1 MYTLAEVSMMKSN
14 RELVLE
20 LLLQTAKSG
29 DRPNGLST
37 QFMAQRLNIQR
48 TNPSSVLNA
57 LVRDKKL
64 EKVNGRPVL
73 YRLAGDAVSTTW
85 RDESCFSELLGPRNL
100 LYPAIQLIKAAELYP
115 GSPIPILI
123 SGPVGCGKTEF
134 LKVMFRFAQTH
145 NVLTA
150 SSQMIR
156 LDCSEYL
163 VDPKSF
169 HRKLFDPA
177 DGLISH
183 TPAMQS
189 RSSTRKAS

>member
-29 DRPNGLST
+29 DHPNGLST

-48 TNPSSVLNA
+48 TNLSSVLNA

-115 GSPIPILI
+115 G
-123 SGPVGCGKTEF
+123 
-134 LKVMFRFAQTH
+134 A
-145 NVLTA
+145 
-150 SSQMIR
+150 
-156 LDCSEYL
+156 
-163 VDPKSF
+163 
-169 HRKLFDPA
+169 
-177 DGLISH
+177 
-183 TPAMQS
+183 
-189 RSSTRKAS
+189 RSLS

>member
-1 MYTLAEVSMMKSN
+1 MKSN

-29 DRPNGLST
+29 DHPNGLST

-48 TNPSSVLNA
+48 TNLSSVLNA

-163 VDPKSF
+163 VDLKSF

-177 DGLISH
+177 DGLIWKITSLCWNRWIGLH
-183 TPAMQS
+183 RGS
-189 RSSTRKAS
+189 

>member
-1 MYTLAEVSMMKSN
+1 MKSN

-29 DRPNGLST
+29 DHPNGLST

-48 TNPSSVLNA
+48 TNLSSVLNA

-169 HRKLFDPA
+169 HR
-177 DGLISH
+177 
-183 TPAMQS
+183 
-189 RSSTRKAS
+189 

>member
-1 MYTLAEVSMMKSN
+1 MKSN

-29 DRPNGLST
+29 DHPNGLST

-48 TNPSSVLNA
+48 TNLSSVLNA

-100 LYPAIQLIKAAELYP
+100 LYPAIQLSKAAEL
-115 GSPIPILI
+115 
-123 SGPVGCGKTEF
+123 
-134 LKVMFRFAQTH
+134 
-145 NVLTA
+145 
-150 SSQMIR
+150 
-156 LDCSEYL
+156 
-163 VDPKSF
+163 
-169 HRKLFDPA
+169 
-177 DGLISH
+177 
-183 TPAMQS
+183 
-189 RSSTRKAS
+189 